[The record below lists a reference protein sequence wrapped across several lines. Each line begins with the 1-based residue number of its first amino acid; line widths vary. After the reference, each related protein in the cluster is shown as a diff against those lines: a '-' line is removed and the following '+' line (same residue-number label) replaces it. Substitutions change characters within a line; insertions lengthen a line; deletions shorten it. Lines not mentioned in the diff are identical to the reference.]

1 MARSKNPA
9 KKPETLVPWT
19 VAVKNFGKIEQ
30 ASVTPAPLTLLIGDN
45 NSGKSYLMTLLYGL
59 WTVNFWNDR
68 YIFYENSSVYQ
79 DCISLSRQIWES
91 CKKESEAE
99 CIIQGKRLQAFQEL
113 LNELLAQNKEKL
125 LKKLFNRKTSIEELR
140 ITFPADAVFDFHFS
154 IRENAHGKK
163 VYQVTGHHTRWA
175 TLVEN
180 DAKSLG
186 PLWQLTRMLQG
197 MLQWNTMQPVYFPT
211 ARTGFLLTYKD
222 LTRNALQE
230 RFSLEETAKNLLTKP
245 NTDFLTALSSI
256 QAETQLDRCP
266 EIAAFMEKHLI
277 CGQIHVSDE
286 LVPAIEYLPDGSSSH
301 LPMYVSS
308 GVVTETVPLLL
319 FLRHYP
325 FLDALLIEEPEI
337 SLHPQLQ
344 WEMARVLIRLTNR
357 GIPVVVSTHS
367 DIILQHINNM
377 IKADG
382 IQKKNCFL
390 EQTGYE
396 AADLL
401 SKNKAAVYQFDGQ
414 SGGRTQLN
422 RLPCGDD
429 GFEALTFYQTLK
441 SINKQIDWIENERTD
456 QNEES

>member
-1 MARSKNPA
+1 M
-9 KKPETLVPWT
+9 
-19 VAVKNFGKIEQ
+19 FYIG
-30 ASVTPAPLTLLIGDN
+30 TLL
-45 NSGKSYLMTLLYGL
+45 S
-59 WTVNFWNDR
+59 
-68 YIFYENSSVYQ
+68 
-79 DCISLSRQIWES
+79 
-91 CKKESEAE
+91 
-99 CIIQGKRLQAFQEL
+99 
-113 LNELLAQNKEKL
+113 
-125 LKKLFNRKTSIEELR
+125 
-140 ITFPADAVFDFHFS
+140 
-154 IRENAHGKK
+154 
-163 VYQVTGHHTRWA
+163 
-175 TLVEN
+175 
-180 DAKSLG
+180 
-186 PLWQLTRMLQG
+186 
-197 MLQWNTMQPVYFPT
+197 
-211 ARTGFLLTYKD
+211 
-222 LTRNALQE
+222 
-230 RFSLEETAKNLLTKP
+230 
-245 NTDFLTALSSI
+245 
-256 QAETQLDRCP
+256 QLDRCP